1 MPAGTKKTKSASV
14 SDTSDA
20 LNLVDLD
27 AERSVLAAAMINPDI
42 ADEICVMLTPD
53 NFGRSDHRVIFSAI
67 FDLVNQ
73 GQKPD
78 SVSVSDKLNVENKL
92 DAAGDRIYI
101 NDLCTRTQAL
111 VSWRQHAEIVKRFSI
126 QRDLVKVAAEINGI
140 AFNGPDNV
148 SELVGQAESALFNV
162 TEKRVSSNFIEFAD
176 AGNMFLEELDFQ
188 RKHRNENEVIGVPTG
203 LTDVDKK
210 IGGFRPGDLIVLAAR
225 PGVGKT
231 SLALNMAVNAA
242 EKGVK
247 VAFFSLEMSTSQ
259 LVQRIISSKAG
270 VDLSVIKDARV
281 QDAEMDS
288 LRRACI
294 ELGNWDISIDDTADL
309 SILEARAKGRRV
321 MRDVKKENKKG
332 LIVVDYL
339 QLLKA
344 PVQRRDGN
352 RAAEVGEISR
362 GLKVL
367 AKELGVPI
375 LALSQL
381 NRSVETRTQG
391 SKAPMLSDLRESGS
405 IEQDADIVMFIDRS
419 MNEEEAEKPGRPP
432 LGTARLIIEKHR
444 NGSTGSIDLSFRPEN
459 TKFDNLAK
467 TEYAGYE

>member
-1 MPAGTKKTKSASV
+1 MPASSKKTRNVSAS
-14 SDTSDA
+14 DTTDA
-20 LNLVDLD
+20 LNLADFD
-27 AERSVLAAAMINPDI
+27 AEKSVLAAAMINPDI
-42 ADEICVMLTPD
+42 ADEICVMLVPD
-53 NFGRSDHRVIFSAI
+53 NFARADHRLIFEAI
-67 FDLVNQ
+67 YELVNQ
-73 GQKPD
+73 GQKSD
-78 SVSVSDKLNVENKL
+78 SVSVSDKLDVNNKL

-101 NDLCTRTQAL
+101 NEICMKTQAL
-111 VSWRQHAEIVKRFSI
+111 VSWRQHAEIVKRYSI
-126 QRDLVKVAAEINGI
+126 QRDLVRAAAEINGI

-148 SELVGQAESALFNV
+148 SELVGQAETTLFNV
-162 TEKRVSSNFIEFAD
+162 TEKRVSSNFIEFAN
-176 AGNMFLEELDFQ
+176 AGNKFLEELEFQ
-188 RKHRNENEVIGVPTG
+188 RKHRNEHEVIGVPTG
-203 LTDVDKK
+203 LIDVDKK

-270 VDLSVIKDARV
+270 VDLSIIKDARV
-281 QDAEMDS
+281 KDAEMDN
-288 LRRACI
+288 LRRACLEI
-294 ELGNWDISIDDTADL
+294 GNWDISIDDTADL
-309 SILEARAKGRRV
+309 SILEARAKGRRI
-321 MRDVKKENKKG
+321 MRDVKKNDKKG

-419 MNEEEAEKPGRPP
+419 MNEEEAEKSGRPP

-467 TEYAGYE
+467 TEYDGFE